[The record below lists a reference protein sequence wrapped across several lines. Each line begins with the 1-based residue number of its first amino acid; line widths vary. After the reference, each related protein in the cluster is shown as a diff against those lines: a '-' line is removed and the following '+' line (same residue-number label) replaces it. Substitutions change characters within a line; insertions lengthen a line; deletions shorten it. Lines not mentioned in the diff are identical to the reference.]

1 MGLLTD
7 RLERKHS
14 EKRMSL
20 LRKIIAV
27 MRKDVIIELRTKEMF
42 SSMLVFSL
50 IAVFIFS
57 VALDLAAAN
66 PIDTTPGL
74 LWVTIAFAGTLE
86 GPKIKGRIEG
96 VDYLLVRADGRPQIN
111 LQASI
116 TTDDGEKIAVEE
128 DGILFPDP
136 DAGPSM
142 AQLRLNMRLTTAS
155 AKYNWV
161 NFLHIWLH
169 GCVDM
174 VKGEVQV
181 KAYAA

>member
-1 MGLLTD
+1 MKLAIPVSEFLFDESVQLTGITEYGVSWEKFVSGEATLP
-7 RLERKHS
+7 LEGARF
-14 EKRMSL
+14 
-20 LRKIIAV
+20 
-27 MRKDVIIELRTKEMF
+27 D
-42 SSMLVFSL
+42 
-50 IAVFIFS
+50 
-57 VALDLAAAN
+57 
-66 PIDTTPGL
+66 
-74 LWVTIAFAGTLE
+74 IAFVGTLE

-128 DGILFPDP
+128 DGIFFPDS

-142 AQLRLNMRLTTAS
+142 AQLRLTMRLTTAS
-155 AKYNWV
+155 PKYNWV

>member
-1 MGLLTD
+1 MKLAIPVSEYLFDESVQLTGIT
-7 RLERKHS
+7 EYGVS
-14 EKRMSL
+14 WEKFVSGETSL
-20 LRKIIAV
+20 PREGA
-27 MRKDVIIELRTKEMF
+27 RFD
-42 SSMLVFSL
+42 
-50 IAVFIFS
+50 
-57 VALDLAAAN
+57 
-66 PIDTTPGL
+66 
-74 LWVTIAFAGTLE
+74 IAFAGTLE

-155 AKYNWV
+155 A
-161 NFLHIWLH
+161 
-169 GCVDM
+169 
-174 VKGEVQV
+174 
-181 KAYAA
+181 